1 VKVYIKFLTI
11 LFFKSL
17 FYVIAVMTSLVIIL
31 NLLSELDFFKDID
44 VDTHYPLFLTL
55 LNSPTMVFEMFPF
68 IFLICTQLFFI
79 NLFNNREIDIFK
91 YTGLKNSKILII
103 ISVISIITGI
113 LITLLFYNFSSSLK
127 NFYLELK
134 SQHTTDGK
142 YLAVITKNGLWIKD
156 KIDNKI
162 LIINSSKIDQEYLI
176 GNFVTEFDE
185 NFKVIRN
192 IKSEKIN
199 IKNKEWIIFN
209 AKIYK
214 KNNYKFE
221 NQIKFK
227 TNFDYEKMQSLYSNL
242 SSLNIYQLFELR
254 ENYIR
259 LSYSVT
265 EVNLQILKLISL
277 PIYLLLMT
285 LFSASIML
293 RIKHIDNTTFK
304 ISIGLFC
311 SVIIYYLNNF
321 FHVLGSTERIPLLI
335 SVFIP
340 IFMLILTNTIM
351 LRKVNEK

>member
-1 VKVYIKFLTI
+1 MK
-11 LFFKSL
+11 
-17 FYVIAVMTSLVIIL
+17 TSK
-31 NLLSELDFFKDID
+31 LLE
-44 VDTHYPLFLTL
+44 
-55 LNSPTMVFEMFPF
+55 
-68 IFLICTQLFFI
+68 
-79 NLFNNREIDIFK
+79 IFK
-91 YTGLKNSKILII
+91 AN
-103 ISVISIITGI
+103 
-113 LITLLFYNFSSSLK
+113 
-127 NFYLELK
+127 
-134 SQHTTDGK
+134 
-142 YLAVITKNGLWIKD
+142 
-156 KIDNKI
+156 
-162 LIINSSKIDQEYLI
+162 
-176 GNFVTEFDE
+176 
-185 NFKVIRN
+185 
-192 IKSEKIN
+192 KIN